1 MNNFKI
7 KLNLLKSRNNPRIN
21 CGRNLGHVFYD
32 LDDLNKLIDLYQENM
47 SLFNPKDEAF
57 IDNLFYNIGN
67 SKKIAGEKLNQIL
80 KDDKNI

>member
-1 MNNFKI
+1 
-7 KLNLLKSRNNPRIN
+7 
-21 CGRNLGHVFYD
+21 
-32 LDDLNKLIDLYQENM
+32 M
-47 SLFNPKDEAF
+47 SLFNLKDEAF